1 MEHMESAHILCSKE
15 RSLHEMKANVEPTA
29 ITSELKVPEI
39 SASPKRLAE
48 AELSDDPA
56 KRVKVESN
64 QRTTQDDAEQESRP
78 DSNSTAPE
86 ENPLTSA
93 PEVLLDGTKK
103 EDQETPLQE
112 EETGLAM
119 FITKSFRE
127 AYRKKH
133 ADHYCEKAMEKMASK
148 VWHKMSKADQED
160 YEQSQRG
167 PAVSPN
173 KVLTTVKGES
183 SGSKAPAKRR
193 PTKSPFDFFLMG
205 HIDRAKLQ
213 GTKIASKQEI
223 RTQAKA
229 TWEELDAEAK
239 LPYEKQSQAAR
250 QAAKEASLHAK
261 QLDVTEPAEPAVE
274 SGAQKSQKRQRK
286 TAYEHY
292 ISSNFRKTYREE
304 NSAIYDEKEMRKAAK
319 LSWDSLS
326 DEARQPYEQA
336 RDEAAVPIQA
346 LQQESAVP
354 VQELKTGANS
364 EQESKTIQQK
374 KQKQSKSAFEFFVQ
388 VFTKECKA
396 ELTALTD
403 RKEIRKL
410 ARTRWEAMDADLKR
424 PYQAKAQEAKEAKD
438 LPPDNPPDALEP
450 VASKSPESKQ
460 DATLAGTARVFST
473 KPGDWKA
480 RKRTTAYDV
489 FAFHYKQDSD
499 KKGSVGVNKAWK
511 DLDNSERK
519 KYEAKAAK
527 MPTPAPTATV
537 LFFEDFKAECEHI
550 FPNTPEEE
558 ARIGAMEC
566 WEDLHDEVK
575 QPYSLKQQ
583 AEAEA
588 YQLQMASVPLL
599 S

>member
-1 MEHMESAHILCSKE
+1 L
-15 RSLHEMKANVEPTA
+15 RYT
-29 ITSELKVPEI
+29 
-39 SASPKRLAE
+39 
-48 AELSDDPA
+48 
-56 KRVKVESN
+56 
-64 QRTTQDDAEQESRP
+64 
-78 DSNSTAPE
+78 
-86 ENPLTSA
+86 LT
-93 PEVLLDGTKK
+93 
-103 EDQETPLQE
+103 
-112 EETGLAM
+112 
-119 FITKSFRE
+119 
-127 AYRKKH
+127 
-133 ADHYCEKAMEKMASK
+133 
-148 VWHKMSKADQED
+148 
-160 YEQSQRG
+160 
-167 PAVSPN
+167 
-173 KVLTTVKGES
+173 
-183 SGSKAPAKRR
+183 
-193 PTKSPFDFFLMG
+193 
-205 HIDRAKLQ
+205 

-250 QAAKEASLHAK
+250 QAAKEASLHAQK